1 MIKKTHI
8 VLLIIVIAFVLAFD
22 ALALT
27 SVAKYAK
34 YFSMALS
41 AVGFGIFGFYFR
53 KFPKIIRQFGV
64 LFTLL
69 LVISII
75 SANLIHNQS
84 YFSGIIASS
93 SITIVGSSFLIY
105 YLLIKYSI
113 SLETAKRSILTAS
126 WVFLVL
132 FAFLYAIHIQFP
144 SSSGEN
150 IFGFQSL
157 RKGIINLGAII
168 YLTQFFKRNHFKYI
182 VFAIL
187 LFSVNHWADFQRYI
201 LFVFIMCLGAL
212 LFNYRNRTVGLK
224 VMAIVIFI
232 VPVVATVFST
242 TEFGQEFTK
251 KINNVFELFEEDSEN
266 YTDSSIAIRVTQSVF
281 AIKNIAKYPLTGVG
295 RIRSSEKDKVTDTKY
310 FHVSDIGLIGI
321 LYSYGLFGFLIFLKQ
336 CQYLWKALARGALIR
351 ESINAEFKIF
361 LLFLIIH
368 TILTG
373 RSLNSPGE
381 FMCILVL
388 IEVGRHQLQN
398 KIIAD
403 VE

>member
-126 WVFLVL
+126 WVFLV
-132 FAFLYAIHIQFP
+132 FIRI
-144 SSSGEN
+144 
-150 IFGFQSL
+150 SL
-157 RKGIINLGAII
+157 CYSHTIS
-168 YLTQFFKRNHFKYI
+168 QFFWR
-182 VFAIL
+182 
-187 LFSVNHWADFQRYI
+187 
-201 LFVFIMCLGAL
+201 
-212 LFNYRNRTVGLK
+212 
-224 VMAIVIFI
+224 
-232 VPVVATVFST
+232 
-242 TEFGQEFTK
+242 
-251 KINNVFELFEEDSEN
+251 
-266 YTDSSIAIRVTQSVF
+266 
-281 AIKNIAKYPLTGVG
+281 
-295 RIRSSEKDKVTDTKY
+295 KY
-310 FHVSDIGLIGI
+310 FWVSIIKERNNKLRSNHLSNSI
-321 LYSYGLFGFLIFLKQ
+321 L
-336 CQYLWKALARGALIR
+336 
-351 ESINAEFKIF
+351 
-361 LLFLIIH
+361 
-368 TILTG
+368 
-373 RSLNSPGE
+373 
-381 FMCILVL
+381 
-388 IEVGRHQLQN
+388 
-398 KIIAD
+398 
-403 VE
+403 